1 MISKRFIFSTILAAA
16 LSAATTT
23 VSAQSVPVGG
33 LATKKMTFKTYGNP
47 YLPLWEHVPDGEP
60 RVFEDPDR
68 PGKYRIYI
76 IGSHDTNHREYC
88 GVDIRAW
95 SAPVED
101 LTSWRDEGP
110 LFSYKVNGKWDTM
123 FAPDLVEVKDRQG
136 KKTYYLYPH
145 SCGNGRRGMVCKGN
159 RPDGPF
165 TQVNLMSDGVSLKPG
180 SVLGFDPS
188 VYVENITD
196 PADPDYKTGF
206 RAYAFWG
213 FQHSTGAQLDQNTMY
228 SVRPCTQIMDH
239 FVPASTRYGE
249 IKDPEGTVYP
259 QVYPGEDL
267 KAYNFFEASSI
278 RKVGNKYVWIYSGY
292 SGPDYGLP
300 GSNSTLRYAFG
311 DTPVGPWRSGGVLV
325 DSRAPVT
332 SPDGSRL
339 ITTQAGHNTHGSL
352 QQINGRWYVFYH
364 RSPRGF
370 GNARQAMVAPVKI
383 TFDEKSVADGGRVVI
398 TGCDPYAADGTWT
411 ARAANGTTYRGAEVT
426 SEGFHI
432 FGLDP
437 YRFYSA
443 GYACYV
449 SDTQTQQDNW
459 DIWNNHMPITG
470 VKGKTVIGYKYF
482 GFGGLAKATAGLKP
496 FEGTRRGNRT
506 AIELFLNPVT
516 DKAFKVSVWLDGAW
530 ASAPWKGRKIGEIKV
545 PAGSK
550 AGRYKLDVSSAVD
563 GLKGKHAIFIV
574 AEGDGGTP
582 LFNFQGLGFSSAKH
596 KINMPVVPVVT
607 IKADGKVLTLPQTP
621 VRTTAEN
628 GYSGFDIYEVT
639 AQSTSGRLPKIT
651 ASASVGMVKI
661 NVKQASAADRTA
673 TVKFTYNG
681 ITKTY
686 LVKF

>member
-1 MISKRFIFSTILAAA
+1 MNIKRNIISAVILAAA

-228 SVRPCTQIMDH
+228 SVRPGTQIMDH

-411 ARAANGTTYRGAEVT
+411 ARAANGTT
-426 SEGFHI
+426 
-432 FGLDP
+432 
-437 YRFYSA
+437 
-443 GYACYV
+443 
-449 SDTQTQQDNW
+449 
-459 DIWNNHMPITG
+459 
-470 VKGKTVIGYKYF
+470 
-482 GFGGLAKATAGLKP
+482 
-496 FEGTRRGNRT
+496 
-506 AIELFLNPVT
+506 
-516 DKAFKVSVWLDGAW
+516 
-530 ASAPWKGRKIGEIKV
+530 
-545 PAGSK
+545 
-550 AGRYKLDVSSAVD
+550 
-563 GLKGKHAIFIV
+563 
-574 AEGDGGTP
+574 
-582 LFNFQGLGFSSAKH
+582 
-596 KINMPVVPVVT
+596 
-607 IKADGKVLTLPQTP
+607 
-621 VRTTAEN
+621 
-628 GYSGFDIYEVT
+628 
-639 AQSTSGRLPKIT
+639 
-651 ASASVGMVKI
+651 
-661 NVKQASAADRTA
+661 
-673 TVKFTYNG
+673 
-681 ITKTY
+681 
-686 LVKF
+686 